1 MEALIPITLFIML
14 ALVIILPVY
23 IWHLGR
29 VKELETLKQIAQ
41 GNDEVRADLLKFM
54 QRPTLPE
61 NDLRK
66 GVILLALSIPI
77 IVGGLVDGTIMVS
90 IVLGGIPLLIGL
102 AYVYMAK
109 SAKTAERDLPN

>member
-1 MEALIPITLFIML
+1 MDTLIPISLFLMI
-14 ALVIILPVY
+14 AVIIILPVY

-29 VKELETLKQIAQ
+29 VKELETLNKLAESNVEI
-41 GNDEVRADLLKFM
+41 RADLLKFM

-66 GVILLALSIPI
+66 GLILLALAIPI
-77 IVGGLVDGTIMVS
+77 IIGGLVDGSLMVS

-109 SAKTAERDLPN
+109 STKSTQRDLSN